1 MMVMPRKGV
10 SRLLINVVP
19 YIDVMLVLLI
29 IFMVTAPLITQGVKV
44 DLPKATAEPLSEDSK
59 PPLVASVDAEG
70 RYYLNQGDS
79 QDTPMQADELAT
91 LVAAHLQVEPDTP
104 VMVNGDGAVS
114 YNQIVS
120 IHGSAAKSRCA
131 VSWFNDRFVGRVV
144 VDKSESLTL
153 PLIYS
158 IAIHAVIAGVLLI
171 SFEFTPSTPEAMEV
185 NLNQSDI
192 EPAEEIVSAVSVD
205 KAKVQEQVDRMKRQ
219 KAEAE
224 AAEQRRIERLERRA
238 EEARKAREREEQRQK
253 EIERQQE
260 IERQEAAQARKE
272 AEQAKKEAQRLA
284 EERAKAEAAAKEA
297 ERRKKE
303 AEEAER
309 RAAEE
314 RRKREEAERRAA
326 EREAQL
332 KKEMEEEARAVRRQD
347 VNKC

>member
-1 MMVMPRKGV
+1 M
-10 SRLLINVVP
+10 
-19 YIDVMLVLLI
+19 
-29 IFMVTAPLITQGVKV
+29 
-44 DLPKATAEPLSEDSK
+44 
-59 PPLVASVDAEG
+59 
-70 RYYLNQGDS
+70 
-79 QDTPMQADELAT
+79 
-91 LVAAHLQVEPDTP
+91 
-104 VMVNGDGAVS
+104 
-114 YNQIVS
+114 
-120 IHGSAAKSRCA
+120 
-131 VSWFNDRFVGRVV
+131 
-144 VDKSESLTL
+144 DKSESLTL

-284 EERAKAEAAAKEA
+284 EERA
-297 ERRKKE
+297 
-303 AEEAER
+303 
-309 RAAEE
+309 
-314 RRKREEAERRAA
+314 
-326 EREAQL
+326 
-332 KKEMEEEARAVRRQD
+332 
-347 VNKC
+347 NS